1 MHSVHPAIFTLM
13 VALAPLTLTAAVAP
27 RSALMY
33 HAKLFQPRIAA
44 QVAALGGDRGGDRGG
59 EKGTDEMLTLLSRAM
74 AARGAADVEA
84 LRTLARLVGVSG
96 GGGDSLPLNMGNAT
110 ALVKAAVDA
119 ALSQLPGGELSAEAR
134 RQSVLVATS
143 VAVVF
148 CEVVQ
153 FVLVTLGAWL
163 VGGGVGAASEG
174 VIPLHAAASVALGSR
189 QITRPV
195 RLGVQVWVAQRVYR
209 QVASLPRRRRSE
221 YLVSM
226 RRIGLMGA
234 AALALTAVALVQLD
248 LALTRPQNAAVSSM
262 LGALHLRRQGMP
274 PLAFMTGAF
283 VRLLAALLRVL
294 GAPTPDP
301 MAFAKGAADACHLV
315 LCGAGAA
322 LDGVAALAEAAR
334 TVKPLRALLDLTET
348 DAWAVD
354 TLKAAVS
361 PWKLAA

>member
-1 MHSVHPAIFTLM
+1 MESVRPAFLLL
-13 VALAPLTLTAAVAP
+13 ALAPLTLTHALATP
-27 RSALMY
+27 SALLY
-33 HAKLFQPRIAA
+33 HAKLLQPRIAA
-44 QVAALGGDRGGDRGG
+44 QVAALGGDRGG
-59 EKGTDEMLTLLSRAM
+59 EKGMDEMLTLLSRAI
-74 AARGAADVEA
+74 ATRGAADVEA
-84 LRTLARLVGVSG
+84 LRALARLVGVGS

-110 ALVKAAVDA
+110 ALVQAAVDA
-119 ALSQLPGGELSAEAR
+119 ALLQLPGGEPSAEAR
-134 RQSVLVATS
+134 RQSVLVAIS

-148 CEVVQ
+148 CEGIQ
-153 FVLVTLGAWL
+153 FFLVTLGAWL

-174 VIPLHAAASVALGSR
+174 VIPLRAAASVALGSR

-209 QVASLPRRRRSE
+209 HVASLPRRRRSE

-226 RRIGLMGA
+226 RRLGLIGA
-234 AALALTAVALVQLD
+234 AALALSAVALMQLD
-248 LALTRPQNAAVSSM
+248 LTLTRPQHAAVSSM

-301 MAFAKGAADACHLV
+301 MAFTKGAADACHLV
-315 LCGAGAA
+315 LCRAGAA

-354 TLKAAVS
+354 TLKAALAAVT